1 MFQSLHWRST
11 PAVAPE
17 AASPEAVVPT
27 RAAPGSPPSLPRTPG
42 GADDGAPPDFDTPAH
57 RPVRDRGRPAIGIAL
72 GGGAARG
79 FAHIGVLKVLRQ
91 AGIHPAVV
99 AGTSIGAV
107 VGGIAAA
114 GKLDELE
121 EWAISLTKRNVL
133 GLLDFALGGAGL
145 IGGRRLV
152 ELMRRNVGEVS
163 IENLPVVF
171 AAIAT
176 ELGTGHEIWLTRG
189 DFVEAIRASYALPG
203 IFTPVK
209 IGGRWLMDGALVNP
223 VPVSAARAM
232 GARMVIAVNLNADVF
247 GHGTVIQDHGGV
259 VERVAEAALGE
270 KKEGIAAMLSPE
282 RLKRQF
288 FAGHGSHASDGPRG
302 LSTVMIDAFNITQ
315 DRIARSRLAG
325 DPPDIMLSPKL
336 GKIGL
341 FEFPRAR
348 EAIAAGAEAA
358 ERALPDIQDAM
369 VALGA

>member
-1 MFQSLHWRST
+1 MFQSLHWRSGPFAGPR
-11 PAVAPE
+11 PATIGPLATDGE
-17 AASPEAVVPT
+17 
-27 RAAPGSPPSLPRTPG
+27 PGTE
-42 GADDGAPPDFDTPAH
+42 PPDLGTPAH
-57 RPVRDRGRPAIGIAL
+57 PATGGEDDGRPAIGLAL

-79 FAHIGVLKVLRQ
+79 FAHIGVLKVLEKNR
-91 AGIHPAVV
+91 IRPSVI

-107 VGGIAAA
+107 VGGIWAA
-114 GKLDELE
+114 GKLDMLE
-121 EWAISLTKRNVL
+121 AWALSLTKRNVL

-152 ELMRRNVGEVS
+152 ELMRREVGDLS
-163 IENLPVVF
+163 IEDLPLVF

-209 IGGRWLMDGALVNP
+209 VGGRWLMDGALVNP

-247 GHGTVIQDHGGV
+247 GRGTVIQDHGGV
-259 VERVAEAALGE
+259 VERVAEVALTD
-270 KKEGIAAMLSPE
+270 KKAGIAGMLSPD
-282 RLKRQF
+282 RLRRQF
-288 FAGHGSHASDGPRG
+288 FAGGHVSDGPRG

-325 DPPDIMLSPKL
+325 DPPDLMLSPKL
-336 GKIGL
+336 GRIGL
-341 FEFPRAR
+341 FEFQRAK
-348 EAIAAGAEAA
+348 EAIAAGMEAA
-358 ERALPDIQDAM
+358 ERALDDIQAGM
-369 VALGA
+369 VALG

>member
-1 MFQSLHWRST
+1 MFQSLHWRSG
-11 PAVAPE
+11 PPSSHRDG
-17 AASPEAVVPT
+17 AASPPSPAGPAPAASDPPPT
-27 RAAPGSPPSLPRTPG
+27 
-42 GADDGAPPDFDTPAH
+42 PPDLDTAAH
-57 RPVRDRGRPAIGIAL
+57 RLARNGHGGRPSIGIAL

-79 FAHIGVLKVLRQ
+79 FAHIGVLKVLEKN
-91 AGIHPAVV
+91 GIRPSVV

-107 VGGIAAA
+107 VGGIWGA
-114 GKLDELE
+114 GKLDQLE
-121 EWAISLTKRNVL
+121 DWALSLTKRNVL
-133 GLLDFALGGAGL
+133 GLLDFALGGPGL

-152 ELMRRNVGEVS
+152 ELMRREVGDMTVED
-163 IENLPVVF
+163 LPVVF

-209 IGGRWLMDGALVNP
+209 VGGRWLMDGALVNP

-232 GARMVIAVNLNADVF
+232 GARLVIAVNLNADVF
-247 GHGTVIQDHGGV
+247 GKGTVIQDHGGV
-259 VERVAEAALGE
+259 VERVAEAALSE

-282 RLKRQF
+282 RLRRQF
-288 FAGHGSHASDGPRG
+288 FAGHGPSDGPRG

-336 GKIGL
+336 GRIGL
-341 FEFPRAR
+341 FEFQRAS
-348 EAIAAGAEAA
+348 EAIAAGMEAA
-358 ERALPDIQDAM
+358 ERALDDIQAAL
-369 VALGA
+369 VALG

>member
-1 MFQSLHWRST
+1 MFQSLHWRSG
-11 PAVAPE
+11 PAPR
-17 AASPEAVVPT
+17 AAS
-27 RAAPGSPPSLPRTPG
+27 APAGALAPDTLEGRPAG
-42 GADDGAPPDFDTPAH
+42 GDTAPPDLGTPSHPAQ
-57 RPVRDRGRPAIGIAL
+57 RNGGGGRPSVGVAL

-91 AGIHPAVV
+91 AGIQPQVV

-107 VGGIAAA
+107 VGGIWAA
-114 GKLDELE
+114 GKLDQLE
-121 EWAISLTKRNVL
+121 DWALSLTKRNVL

-152 ELMRRNVGEVS
+152 ELMRREVGDLA
-163 IENLPVVF
+163 IEDLPVVY

-209 IGGRWLMDGALVNP
+209 VGGRWLMDGALVNP

-232 GARMVIAVNLNADVF
+232 GARLVIAVNLNADVF
-247 GHGTVIQDHGGV
+247 GRGTVIQDHGGV
-259 VERVAEAALGE
+259 VERVAEAALSE

-282 RLKRQF
+282 RLRRQF
-288 FAGHGSHASDGPRG
+288 FTGHATDGPRG

-325 DPPDIMLSPKL
+325 DPPDVMLSPKL

-341 FEFPRAR
+341 FEFQRAR

-358 ERALPDIQDAM
+358 ERALDDIRSAL
-369 VALGA
+369 VALG